1 MRKPKETPKENKVTV
16 RVKKVY
22 LDLRFSKMMDFG
34 EEFEVDRERAAYL
47 YNLGLVEIL
56 E

>member
-16 RVKKVY
+16 KVKKIY

-34 EEFEVDRERAAYL
+34 EEFEVDRKRAEEL
-47 YNLGLVEIL
+47 SNLGLVDIVE
-56 E
+56 

>member
-1 MRKPKETPKENKVTV
+1 MRKPKETQKDKVAV

-34 EEFEVDRERAAYL
+34 EEFEVDRKRAEEL
-47 YNLGLVEIL
+47 SNLGLVDIVE
-56 E
+56 

>member
-1 MRKPKETPKENKVTV
+1 MRKPKEAPKDKVAV

-34 EEFEVDRERAAYL
+34 EEFEVDRKRAEEL
-47 YNLGLVEIL
+47 SNLGLVDIL

>member
-1 MRKPKETPKENKVTV
+1 MRKPKETPKESKVAV

-34 EEFEVDRERAAYL
+34 EEFEVDRKRAEEL
-47 YNLGLVEIL
+47 SNLGLVDIVE
-56 E
+56 